1 MDGVTTYQL
10 ALIALGAIGFGI
22 WLLLKGGDMTIDAAV
37 RIAERSGLSKLFI
50 AATIVAFGTSAPE
63 LFTSVNANLSGFP
76 GISVGNIIGSNIANV
91 LLVIGVSAVI
101 APVLIDRKQV
111 RVDTWMMI
119 IATIAMAVAVW
130 AGMLPFWAGLGMLAT
145 IVAYVFYQYKASRI
159 EVDEDDEDGASI
171 SGNPY
176 LLVTLG
182 ITTLVVGSE
191 ILVQGAVAGGYALG
205 VPEAVIGMTV
215 IAFGTSVPELT
226 ACVAAARKGQSD
238 MIVGGIVGSN
248 IFNILSVMAFSAAV
262 KPLIIDPRFA
272 VLDLPIV
279 LVVTAVF
286 AVFLLFVGRI
296 GKTAGLVIVASY
308 LIFTAAQYGG
318 LAEVISGSASL
329 SAPGLH

>member
-1 MDGVTTYQL
+1 MDGLTAYQL

-22 WLLLKGGDMTIDAAV
+22 WLLVKGGDLTIDSAV
-37 RIAERSGLSKLFI
+37 RIAESSGLSKLFI

-63 LFTSVNANLSGFP
+63 LFTSVNANLSGYP
-76 GISVGNIIGSNIANV
+76 GISVGNVIGSNIANV
-91 LLVIGVSAVI
+91 LMVVGISAVI
-101 APVLIDRKQV
+101 APVLIDRKEV

-119 IATIAMAVAVW
+119 IATIAMAIAVW
-130 AGMLPFWAGLGMLAT
+130 AGILPLWAGLGMIAM

-159 EVDEDDEDGASI
+159 EVEEDEDAEPV

-182 ITTLVVGSE
+182 IATLVIGSE

-248 IFNILSVMAFSAAV
+248 IFNILSVMAISAAV

-272 VLDLPIV
+272 QLDLPVV
-279 LVVTAVF
+279 LAVTAVF
-286 AVFLLFVGRI
+286 AVFLLLVGRI
-296 GKTAGLVIVASY
+296 NRSVGIVMVLSY
-308 LIFTAAQYGG
+308 LAFTAAQYGG
-318 LAEVISGSASL
+318 VAESLAGSVS
-329 SAPGLH
+329 P

>member
-1 MDGVTTYQL
+1 MDGLTAYQL
-10 ALIALGAIGFGI
+10 ALIALGAIGFGV
-22 WLLLKGGDMTIDAAV
+22 WLLVKGGDLTIDSAV
-37 RIAERSGLSKLFI
+37 WIAESSGLSKMFI

-63 LFTSVNANLSGFP
+63 LFTSVNANLSGYP
-76 GISVGNIIGSNIANV
+76 GISVGNVIGSNIANV
-91 LLVIGVSAVI
+91 LMVVGISAVI
-101 APVLIDRKQV
+101 APVLIDRQEV

-130 AGMLPFWAGLGMLAT
+130 AGILPFWAGLGMIVM

-159 EVDEDDEDGASI
+159 EVEEDEDAEPV

-182 ITTLVVGSE
+182 IATLVIGSE

-248 IFNILSVMAFSAAV
+248 IFNILSVMAVSAAV

-272 VLDLPIV
+272 QLDLPVV
-279 LVVTAVF
+279 LAVTAVF
-286 AVFLLFVGRI
+286 SVFLLLIGRI
-296 GKTAGLVIVASY
+296 NRPVGFVMVLGY
-308 LIFTAAQYGG
+308 LLFTAAQYGG
-318 LAEVISGSASL
+318 VAESLAGSVS
-329 SAPGLH
+329 P